1 MKKRKLSLPRL
12 LLGVGGITLMLILL
26 ILAVNLIGAP
36 AVTDETPRQAA
47 SPETPPPTSIS
58 LLAVGDN
65 LIHNAIYQQ
74 AQTRGGGTYDFSYAY
89 EKIVPYLQEFDF
101 RLINQETPLGGEE
114 LGLSSYPQFNSPTE
128 LGTQLAEMG
137 FNLVSHANNHVLD
150 AGETG
155 LLNTLH
161 FWQTLPQVTVA
172 GAFPNAEAAAQIPI
186 VEKDGVKI
194 AFLAYT
200 YGTNG
205 LSLPTE
211 SPAIVELIDEEQMKT
226 QITQAENLA
235 DITLVMMHWGV
246 EYEPQANAEQKALA
260 QLLADS
266 DVEIIIGAHPH
277 VIQEVETLTQPDG
290 GKCICFYSLGNFIS
304 AQDQPETMLGGMAGI
319 RLEYDRATKETSFT
333 KVEFI
338 PIVTQYDSGFR
349 NIHLIPLAQYS
360 EELAAAHGLDTV
372 SIPYFQDLLQ
382 QRIDSKYLNIR

>member
-12 LLGVGGITLMLILL
+12 LLGTGGLVALLVLL
-26 ILAVNLIGAP
+26 ITAVNLIGAP
-36 AVTDETPRQAA
+36 TVTEEPPRQTAA
-47 SPETPPPTSIS
+47 EKTPLPTQIS

-74 AQTRGGGTYDFSYAY
+74 ALARGGNTYDFSYAY
-89 EKIVPYLQEFDF
+89 KEIIPYLQEFDF
-101 RLINQETPLGGEE
+101 RLINQETPLGGKE

-128 LGTQLAEMG
+128 LGAQLTEMG

-150 AGETG
+150 AGEEG
-155 LLNTLH
+155 LLNTLN
-161 FWQTLPQVTVA
+161 FWQTQPQVTVA

-205 LSLPTE
+205 LSLPAE
-211 SPAIVELIDEEQMKT
+211 SPAVVELIDEEQMKT
-226 QITQAENLA
+226 QLAQAESLA
-235 DITLVMMHWGV
+235 DITLVMMHWGI
-246 EYEPQANAEQKALA
+246 EYEPKANAEQKALA
-260 QLLADS
+260 QLLAAS

-277 VIQEVETLTQPDG
+277 VIQEVETLVQPDG

-319 RLEYDRATKETSFT
+319 RLQYDRTTRETSFT

-338 PIVTQYDSGFR
+338 PIVTHYDSGFR
-349 NIHLIPLAQYS
+349 NIHLVPLARYT

-382 QRIDSKYLNIR
+382 QRIDAKYLNIR